1 MSQQAS
7 AATEFFVDTWE
18 VYRKLVAANDMFH
31 RELYAEVE
39 KRLTPADGQP
49 FSLLDLGCGDAARLA
64 PVLRRLPVSCYLGV
78 DLSPVALELAAANL
92 RKLSGAV
99 AFQLGNILDTLAGE
113 KEPVDVIFSS
123 FVLHHLDA
131 DEQLAFLQGC
141 RRHLRPGGTLLLID
155 VLRDEGQ
162 SLPDYLDAYIGVMER
177 DWTTLTPEECRYA
190 TTHVRHFDRPGTL
203 GELRARSEV
212 AGFREFQPVCRHSWH
227 HLVGMRAV

>member
-7 AATEFFVDTWE
+7 AATEFFVDAWE

-31 RELYAEVE
+31 RELYDEVE
-39 KRLTPADGQP
+39 KRLAPADWQL
-49 FSLLDLGCGDAARLA
+49 FSLLDLGCGDAATLA
-64 PVLRRLPVSCYLGV
+64 PVLRRLPVSSYLGV
-78 DLSPVALELAAANL
+78 DLSLVALELAAANL
-92 RKLSGAV
+92 RGLNGAV
-99 AFQLGNILDTLAGE
+99 AFQLENILDTLGGE
-113 KEPVDVIFSS
+113 REPVDVIFSS

-141 RRHLRPGGTLLLID
+141 RRHLRPSGQLLLID

-203 GELRARSEV
+203 AELIARSEV
-212 AGFREFQPVCRHSWH
+212 AGFREFQPVCRHTWH
-227 HLVGMRAV
+227 HLVSLRVV